1 MPERYEATVAAD
13 NVFPGDSAKWHT
25 YISSVTSE
33 MSVDGIDSVCRNCR
47 NALNELAYVFQVPDA
62 RLELRL
68 PREKRRRV
76 SANRTWYGRGGKRD

>member
-62 RLELRL
+62 RLELEG
-68 PREKRRRV
+68 EKKACFGKPDVVWSRR
-76 SANRTWYGRGGKRD
+76 